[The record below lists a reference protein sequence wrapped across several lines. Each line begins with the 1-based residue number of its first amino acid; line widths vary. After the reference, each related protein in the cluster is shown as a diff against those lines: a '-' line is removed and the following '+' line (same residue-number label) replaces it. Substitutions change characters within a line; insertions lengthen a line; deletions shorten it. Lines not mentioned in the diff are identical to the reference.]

1 MSEQIENLLKDYRK
15 ELLKR
20 LDTHV
25 KKVILYGSYARNE
38 FQKDSD
44 IDIMIL
50 VDFEDIHKCEDQII
64 NFTYDFNMEHEVD
77 IMPVVQNINHFE
89 RWKNA
94 YMFYNNVIREGVLI
108 NG

>member
-1 MSEQIENLLKDYRK
+1 MDRS
-15 ELLKR
+15 
-20 LDTHV
+20 
-25 KKVILYGSYARNE
+25 
-38 FQKDSD
+38 
-44 IDIMIL
+44 
-50 VDFEDIHKCEDQII
+50 FEDIHKCEDQII